1 MTPIRRI
8 ASGMLFVA
16 RGAVTAVIGNLG
28 LAALSLALAL
38 SLWIFVTDKEN
49 PTEAQTFN
57 STILI
62 EPVNVPEAF
71 AVANISETGVRI
83 RIEAPR
89 SEIDGLRAEDFE
101 ATLNLGGFTQ
111 GTQSVPIDVTPPNSR
126 ISVVSVTPERVDVTL
141 EGRRTKEVPVR
152 VSSVGSPVT
161 GFVVTDERAD
171 PETATVTG
179 PESLVELVD
188 SVVAVVNLTG
198 QRVSLVDERVKL
210 EPRDA
215 RDGGI
220 SRVVVTPDAANVSI
234 DLEQR
239 EYSLQFAVNPVITG
253 LPAAGYNIA
262 GISVEPRLVIVTGS
276 LELLQSIDAVRGL
289 ITDEISIDG
298 ARDDILRTVD
308 IDVPD
313 GATVRGPSSVG
324 VTIDISP
331 ARGEFTYRV
340 VPQIRNTADGLIV
353 TPAGSITITLIG
365 DVPALEDLTAASIAA
380 TVDVQGLRE
389 GLYALPVVVTA
400 PPGTTIALVE
410 PQELGVAITLRQ

>member
-1 MTPIRRI
+1 MMRRI
-8 ASGMLFVA
+8 ASGLLFVA
-16 RGAVTAVIGNLG
+16 RGAVLAVAANLG

-62 EPVNVPEAF
+62 EPVNVPEAL
-71 AVANISETGVRI
+71 AVANVSEAGVRI
-83 RIEAPR
+83 RIEAPK
-89 SEIDGLRAEDFE
+89 SELDGLRAEDFE
-101 ATLNLGGFTQ
+101 ATLNLGGHTP
-111 GTQSVPIDVTPPNSR
+111 GTESVPIDVTPPNSR
-126 ISVVSVTPERVDVTL
+126 ISVVSITPERVDVTL
-141 EGRRTKEVPVR
+141 ERRRTKEVPVR

-161 GFVVTDERAD
+161 GFLVVDERAE

-188 SVVAVVNLTG
+188 SAVAVVNLAG
-198 QRVSLVDERVKL
+198 QRVSVVEDRIEL

-220 SRVVVTPDAANVSI
+220 SRVIVAPETASVTV

-239 EYSLQFAVNPVITG
+239 EYSLQFSVNPVITG
-253 LPAAGYNIA
+253 QPASGYNVA
-262 GISVEPRLVIVTGS
+262 GIGVEPRLVNVTGS

-289 ITDEISIDG
+289 PTDEISIAD
-298 ARDDILRTVD
+298 ARDDVLRTVE
-308 IDVPD
+308 IDVPA
-313 GATVRGPSSVG
+313 GATVQGSSSVS

-331 ARGEFTYRV
+331 ARGEFSFRV
-340 VPQIRNTADGLIV
+340 VPLIQNAGAGLAV

-365 DVPALEDLTAASIAA
+365 DVPALEDLTAESIVAV
-380 TVDVQGLRE
+380 VDVAGLGP
-389 GLYALPVVVTA
+389 GLYAVPVEITPPAGTVVA
-400 PPGTTIALVE
+400 GVE
-410 PQELGVAITLRQ
+410 SQELGVAITLRQ